1 MGELIIHID
10 QATGSVLK
18 VQQKLDDKQ
27 KEMLANSPDE
37 FVEQQKETNLI
48 TEEQE
53 QEIQSCIQE
62 QIEGGV
68 VTLPPLGNIDH
79 GDDEEVGKL
88 LKHRDRF
95 EKIENFP
102 LELWKLRGRTIC
114 SINVGGIIRKCYH

>member
-10 QATGSVLK
+10 QATGEVLK

-27 KEMLANSPDE
+27 KEMLAKSPEE
-37 FVEQQKETNLI
+37 FVKRQKETDLV

-62 QIEGGV
+62 QIKNGV
-68 VTLPPLGNIDH
+68 VTLPPLGNIDQ

-88 LKHRDRF
+88 LKHKDRF
-95 EKIENFP
+95 EEFVNFP
-102 LELWKLRGRTIC
+102 VELWKLRSRTIC
-114 SINVGGIIRKCYH
+114 SIKIHGVIHRCYH